1 MLCISLL
8 NMKLLSVGILFDPML
23 TLGSKEY
30 INLFETYDLYK
41 GDNIEMGKKFEL
53 ALCCLT

>member
-1 MLCISLL
+1 MYFSSQYEV
-8 NMKLLSVGILFDPML
+8 LSVEILFDPML

-53 ALCCLT
+53 ALCC